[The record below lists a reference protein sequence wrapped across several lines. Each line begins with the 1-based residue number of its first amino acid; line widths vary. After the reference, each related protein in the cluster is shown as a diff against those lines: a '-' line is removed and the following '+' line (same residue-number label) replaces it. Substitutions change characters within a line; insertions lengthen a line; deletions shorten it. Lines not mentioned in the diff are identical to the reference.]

1 MRRFRSATLAT
12 LVLTALSAGSVAVA
26 TPASAAKAKKAPTIT
41 VLVTNDDGVGAPGID
56 TLVEALRTQKNTKV
70 VVVAPD
76 SNKSGAGG
84 KTTPGTLTTAPAKT
98 ASGYDA
104 TAVTG
109 WPADTIRA
117 ALDQLGVKPNVVM
130 SGINA
135 GQNLGGIV
143 DASGTVGAARAA
155 ATRGIPALAVSQGL
169 GDSPQ
174 YENAAK
180 LAVAWLA
187 AHRAGLAKKPK
198 TALTTIDAINV
209 PNCPTGKPRGLK
221 LTVTASTQD
230 GAIAD
235 VDCSSTITDVT
246 NDIQGFNAG
255 FAVQAPVSVTPAT
268 PAS

>member
-26 TPASAAKAKKAPTIT
+26 SPASAAKAKKTPTIT
-41 VLVTNDDGVGAPGID
+41 VLVTNDDGVAAPGID

-84 KTTPGTLTTAPAKT
+84 KTTPGTLTTAPATT

-109 WPADTIRA
+109 WPADTITA

-135 GQNLGGIV
+135 GQNVGTLTEL
-143 DASGTVGAARAA
+143 SGTVGAAKMAVK
-155 ATRGIPALAVSQGL
+155 RGVPAVAFSQGT
-169 GDSPQ
+169 GAAPQ
-174 YENAAK
+174 YASTGK
-180 LAVAWLA
+180 LAVKWLDQ
-187 AHRAGLAKKPK
+187 HRAALAKKPK
-198 TALTTIDAINV
+198 RAPTPLENYNA
-209 PNCPTGKPRGLK
+209 PNCPSGTSRGVLK
-221 LTVTASTQD
+221 VQTAPDANNAVAPVDCTASGPKPT
-230 GAIAD
+230 
-235 VDCSSTITDVT
+235 TD
-246 NDIQGFNAG
+246 IEAFLQGYA
-255 FAVQAPVSVTPAT
+255 AVAPVP
-268 PAS
+268 